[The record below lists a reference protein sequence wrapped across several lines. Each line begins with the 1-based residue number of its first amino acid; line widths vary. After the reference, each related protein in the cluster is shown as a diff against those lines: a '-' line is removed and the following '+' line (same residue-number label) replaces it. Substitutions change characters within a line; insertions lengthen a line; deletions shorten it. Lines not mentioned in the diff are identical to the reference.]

1 MFSPRKVLLIFRAE
15 VGQES
20 FFPKMTSCGVK
31 ICMTEIHHNNR
42 RRCKYIYMRE
52 RDTQGSA
59 PGNLIEE
66 KDEDRYEEDSG
77 ETVGPKELLVLGPEM
92 LEEIGG
98 AYTCL

>member
-1 MFSPRKVLLIFRAE
+1 
-15 VGQES
+15 
-20 FFPKMTSCGVK
+20 
-31 ICMTEIHHNNR
+31 
-42 RRCKYIYMRE
+42 MRE